1 MADWKKEIR
10 KLAKDFLIDMEI
22 YHNAVNEASKTPVP
36 RFYNGNEE
44 KFRYDYAYR
53 KIKPYI
59 MAI

>member
-22 YHNAVNEASKTPVP
+22 YHSAVKEASETPVP

-53 KIKPYI
+53 KIKSYI
-59 MAI
+59 MAV

>member
-10 KLAKDFLIDMEI
+10 KLAKDFLLDKEI
-22 YHNAVNEASKTPVP
+22 YYNAVEEALKP
-36 RFYNGNEE
+36 RFYKGDEE

-59 MAI
+59 MAV